1 MMPVPCPC
9 APVHPQLHGR
19 LAALA
24 DAVELLHKKA
34 STKGAETKLLKAM
47 QRVCKLPTLQQVG
60 ALMQGDGFKVSGYGP
75 WAQGNFALKSWVWG
89 VGGRLG
95 GKGSGRWVREVGECT
110 R

>member
-1 MMPVPCPC
+1 MREEDADGLPQGEAVGSIPLFFFTKALDSCPTILDSPTLDPC
-9 APVHPQLHGR
+9 ALPLCSCSLQLHGR

-60 ALMQGDGFKVSGYGP
+60 ALMRGDGCR
-75 WAQGNFALKSWVWG
+75 VW
-89 VGGRLG
+89 
-95 GKGSGRWVREVGECT
+95 
-110 R
+110 